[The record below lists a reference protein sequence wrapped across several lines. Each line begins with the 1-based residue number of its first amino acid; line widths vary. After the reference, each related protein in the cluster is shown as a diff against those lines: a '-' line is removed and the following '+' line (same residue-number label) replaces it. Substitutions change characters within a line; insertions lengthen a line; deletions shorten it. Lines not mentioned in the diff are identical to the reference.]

1 MRNDRGFTLI
11 ELMIVVAII
20 AILAA
25 IALPAYQDYTTRAK
39 VSEGL
44 SIAFALKTAI
54 TESYQTEGMLGLAA
68 AVAAVNATPIRSKY
82 VANVVASPANG
93 AMTITYT
100 SNIGLA
106 PGLTLNLVP
115 GVVPLGAG
123 QAVPL
128 AVGLRGAIDWGCS
141 STTQAKAQLVLQVPG
156 PPGTLP
162 DRYAPSECR

>member
-1 MRNDRGFTLI
+1 MHNDRGFTLI

-44 SIAFALKTAI
+44 STAFALKVAI
-54 TESYQTEGMLGLAA
+54 TEGYQVEGMVGLAS
-68 AVAAVNATPIRSKY
+68 AVTAVNAAPIRSKY
-82 VANVVASPANG
+82 VASVVGSPANG

-100 SNIGLA
+100 GSIGLP
-106 PGLTLNLVP
+106 PGFTLNLVP

-141 STTQAKAQLVLQVPG
+141 STTQTKARTVLQVPG

-162 DRYAPSECR
+162 DRYAPTECR